1 MQKRRSSLS
10 LLIALL
16 LFVSL
21 LSKETCTAQSK
32 ARSYPFLNLPAT
44 AHTVAIGG
52 ISLTYV
58 DDNPGVAFDNPA
70 LYGEESA
77 GRLFLSYL
85 HYMTGT
91 HSANAL
97 YGLPFNERASWAVGL
112 RAMNYGKIEGY
123 DVHNQATG
131 SFSATDIAL
140 EGLFN
145 YELTDMLRGAL
156 AIKLIY
162 SNIER
167 YNALALAVD
176 AGLSYYNSK
185 KGVSLGA
192 TITNAGLTLL
202 SYDQSKPLTAWD
214 LRLGY
219 SQAFLHAPIK
229 LHFTAYG
236 LNPIVLRSSTPT
248 QRRVSER
255 ILRHFTMGIEYRP
268 FKNFWLAAGYNPR
281 LAQDLHIVGGSFI
294 SGLSLGVGFSARHF
308 QVSLAA
314 SRYHTSALSFIFT
327 VSTTFGDE
335 RFIF

>member
-1 MQKRRSSLS
+1 MHKTLFSSS
-10 LLIALL
+10 RILL
-16 LFVSL
+16 LLLLVSL
-21 LSKETCTAQSK
+21 LQTKASVAQSK
-32 ARSYPFLNLPAT
+32 ATSYPFLNLPAT

-58 DDNPGVAFDNPA
+58 EDNPGVAFDNPA

-85 HYMTGT
+85 HYMAGT

-97 YGLPFNERASWAVGL
+97 YGLPINERASWAVGL
-112 RAMNYGKIEGY
+112 RALNYGKMEGY
-123 DVHNQATG
+123 DTQNMPTG
-131 SFSATDIAL
+131 SFSATDVAL

-145 YELTDMLRGAL
+145 YELTNKLRGAL
-156 AIKLIY
+156 ALKLIY

-167 YNALALAVD
+167 YHALAMAVD
-176 AGLSYYNSK
+176 AGLSYYDGE

-202 SYDQSKPLTAWD
+202 SFDKSKPLTAWD

-219 SQAFLHAPIK
+219 SQAFLHAPFR

-236 LNPIVLRSSTPT
+236 LNPLVLRSASPTP
-248 QRRVSER
+248 RRTAEK
-255 ILRHFTMGIEYRP
+255 ILRHFTAGVEYRP
-268 FKNFWLAAGYNPR
+268 LRNFWIAVGYNPR
-281 LAQDLHIVGGSFI
+281 LAQDLHTVGGNFF
-294 SGLSLGVGFSARHF
+294 SGVSMGVGFSARHF
-308 QVSLAA
+308 NVSLAA
-314 SRYHTSALSFIFT
+314 SRYHPSSISFIFT
-327 VSTTFGDE
+327 FSTTFGDE